1 MLLAQLV
8 LMSLKEIPPSLYQP
22 ILSFMEEFLQTP
34 NYIEVTMQE
43 LNDFVWSTI
52 LPHVR
57 LLYTQDEEIKLAS
70 ALKLCS
76 LEIILLGL
84 HSMLRR
90 ENHCR
95 VILNEEL
102 VDYIMCLPSHVP
114 ETLRSKAQALIQLL
128 SSEGNI
134 AVHPPRLINL
144 AKAKLAK
151 MYFGLE
157 FVLSTPINEIV
168 NKILLHNVCD

>member
-8 LMSLKEIPPSLYQP
+8 LMSLKEISPSLYQP
-22 ILSFMEEFLQTP
+22 ILSFMEEFLLTP
-34 NYIEVTMQE
+34 NYIEDAMQD
-43 LNDFVWSTI
+43 LYNFVWSTF

-57 LLYTQDEEIKLAS
+57 LLYTQDEEIELAS
-70 ALKLCS
+70 ALKFYS

-90 ENHCR
+90 KNHCMA
-95 VILNEEL
+95 ILNEGL
-102 VDYIMCLPSHVP
+102 VDYIVCLPSHVP
-114 ETLRSKAQALIQLL
+114 ETLRSKAQGLIQLL

-157 FVLSTPINEIV
+157 FVLSTPVNEIV
-168 NKILLHNVCD
+168 NKVLLHNVCD